1 MEVVPAI
8 TFPNAKEVGVTIAR
22 GMLPDSG
29 MPSTGVLTALLLM
42 VNVAV
47 RVVVD
52 VDVNVT
58 LIEQVAAGA
67 TPEPRIGQVVN
78 RVKSLEFV
86 PLSVMLLMI
95 RAKFPVFVT
104 VMVCGVLFVNDR
116 LAGAALITAPTPVPL
131 REIV

>member
-1 MEVVPAI
+1 M
-8 TFPNAKEVGVTIAR
+8 
-22 GMLPDSG
+22 
-29 MPSTGVLTALLLM
+29 LLM

-58 LIEQVAAGA
+58 LIEQVPFAA

-104 VMVCGVLFVNDR
+104 VIVCGVLFVNDK
-116 LAGAALITAPTPVPL
+116 LAGTALITAPTPVPL